1 MSSERKKLRDALLTP
16 GERTQYL
23 SLTQQLSWPART
35 TMPGLCYLVSELQQK
50 TSNATVA
57 DLTRCNWVLRQ
68 AQEMSRNSCEL
79 RFLRDPAWK
88 LEDLLLVVAHDASF
102 GNQSNHGSQQGYVC
116 LLGGSTKPLS
126 EHAPGHFHMV
136 DWGSSKIHRVVRSTL
151 AAEAASASHAHDR
164 GTLIRYA
171 LAWLVLGPSLREQGR
186 PPHWT
191 EIIRAVRYALCTDC
205 RSLSEHCSKCSS
217 GLTEKRVG
225 LDIADLRASVD
236 AGDSLLWQPT
246 DKMVADG
253 LTKHFPKEEH
263 LMKVTLENS
272 YQLAYSK
279 ADS

>member
-1 MSSERKKLRDALLTP
+1 MEKSGTFEILGRRLTQTKDMVVLDQHEYVRNVKPIPVSSERKKLRDALLTP

-171 LAWLVLGPSLREQGR
+171 LAWLVLGPSLREQGH

-191 EIIRAVRYALCTDC
+191 DIIRAVRYALCTDC
-205 RSLSEHCSKCSS
+205 RSLSEHCSKC
-217 GLTEKRVG
+217 
-225 LDIADLRASVD
+225 
-236 AGDSLLWQPT
+236 
-246 DKMVADG
+246 DG
-253 LTKHFPKEEH
+253 EACRLGHRRSEGIR
-263 LMKVTLENS
+263 
-272 YQLAYSK
+272 
-279 ADS
+279 